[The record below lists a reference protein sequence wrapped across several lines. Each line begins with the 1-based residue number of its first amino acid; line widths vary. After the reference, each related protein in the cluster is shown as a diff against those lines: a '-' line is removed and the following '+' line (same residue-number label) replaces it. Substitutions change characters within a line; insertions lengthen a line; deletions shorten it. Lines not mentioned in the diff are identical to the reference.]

1 LGFPS
6 KKGNQ
11 IFVVSNLTKKIG
23 GKDYFSK
30 DGNRFGWKGDFLFW
44 IKTSL

>member
-6 KKGNQ
+6 KKGNKF
-11 IFVVSNLTKKIG
+11 FVGSNLTKKIG

-30 DGNRFGWKGDFLFW
+30 DGVRFGWKAGVLFW
-44 IKTSL
+44 E